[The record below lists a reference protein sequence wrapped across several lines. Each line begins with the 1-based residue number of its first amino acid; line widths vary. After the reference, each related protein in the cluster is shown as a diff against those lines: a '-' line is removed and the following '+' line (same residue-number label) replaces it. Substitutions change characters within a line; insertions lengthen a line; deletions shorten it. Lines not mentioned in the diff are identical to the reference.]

1 MAEPAVTEGE
11 NHPMPHQELQPEE
24 VMRGQQARMLEDFT
38 GELFALDPP
47 SAFAESNEISQAAN
61 HRDSTFRRLLGA
73 SDVLSAILALVAT
86 ATFTHTEQV
95 YWSMFAAV
103 LFVVPIG
110 KLVGLYD
117 RDAHVLNHSTLDE
130 VPKLFTLAMMTTV
143 IAFIARDLAVLGAPG
158 IGTKQLVF
166 LIAVMTACF
175 CTGRVVAR
183 FVARTLSP
191 AERLLVVS
199 SSEDCD
205 HLTRKL
211 DVSPQVSAE
220 IVGRVPITFQDISTG
235 KADVLGEL
243 QDLRQLVA
251 IYRIDRLVVIPGNR
265 NPDEVSD
272 VVRAVKSIGVKISLM
287 PRLFDAIG
295 FAVESDDVGGEQLMG
310 VRDYRMTA
318 SSVLLKRATDIVG
331 ASLMLLL
338 ASPVM
343 IAAAIAIKLDSRGP
357 IFFRQIRIGRLGE
370 EFEIFKFRTMRDGAD
385 REKVQL
391 GHLNETQGLFKIED
405 DPRVTRVGKILRATS
420 IDELP
425 QLFNVLRG
433 DMSLV
438 GPRPLVPR
446 EDIAIT
452 GWYRRRSS
460 ITPGITGAWQL
471 HGPVSMPMDEMM
483 RIDYLYVA
491 NWSWWSDA
499 KIMLRTVLHVVG
511 RRGV

>member
-1 MAEPAVTEGE
+1 M
-11 NHPMPHQELQPEE
+11 
-24 VMRGQQARMLEDFT
+24 
-38 GELFALDPP
+38 LDPP
-47 SAFAESNEISQAAN
+47 KAVAESNEISQAAN

-86 ATFTHTEQV
+86 ATFTHTSQV

-110 KLVGLYD
+110 KLAGLYD

-130 VPKLFTLAMMTTV
+130 VPKLFTLAMLTSV
-143 IAFIARDLAVLGAPG
+143 IAFIARDLAVIGSPG

-166 LIAVMTACF
+166 LALVMTIALCA
-175 CTGRVVAR
+175 GRVLAR
-183 FVARTLSP
+183 FVARLTTP

-205 HLTRKL
+205 HLKRKL
-211 DVSPQVSAE
+211 SVSPQIKAE
-220 IVGRVPITFQDISTG
+220 IVGRVPIAFQELPDGHS
-235 KADVLGEL
+235 KVLGEV
-243 QDLRQLVA
+243 QDLRRLVA
-251 IYRIDRLVVIPGNR
+251 TYQVDRLVVIPGNR

-272 VVRAVKSIGVKISLM
+272 VVRAVKSIGVKISLL

-295 FAVESDDVGGEQLMG
+295 FAVETDDVGGEQLMG

-318 SSVLLKRATDIVG
+318 SSMLLKRATDIVG

-343 IAAAIAIKLDSRGP
+343 LIAAIAIKLDSRGP
-357 IFFRQIRIGRLGE
+357 VFFRQVRIGRRGDD
-370 EFEIFKFRTMRDGAD
+370 FEIFKFRTMRDGAD
-385 REKVQL
+385 REKQAL
-391 GHLNETQGLFKIED
+391 GHLNETEGLFKMEN
-405 DPRVTRVGKILRATS
+405 DPRVTRVGKLLRATS

-425 QLFNVLRG
+425 QLLNVLRG

-446 EDIAIT
+446 EDVAIT

-471 HGPVSMPMDEMM
+471 HGPVSMPLDEMM

-499 KIMLRTVLHVVG
+499 KIMLRTVRHVVA

>member
-1 MAEPAVTEGE
+1 MSP
-11 NHPMPHQELQPEE
+11 QELRSTDDME
-24 VMRGQQARMLEDFT
+24 RGQLKAPSPENFT
-38 GELFALDPP
+38 GELFTLDPP
-47 SAFAESNEISQAAN
+47 RSVSVSSEISHAAN
-61 HRDSTFRRLLGA
+61 GRDSTFRRLLGT
-73 SDVLSAILALVAT
+73 SDLISATLALVAT
-86 ATFTHTEQV
+86 ATFTHTSQV

-103 LFVVPIG
+103 LFIVPLG
-110 KLVGLYD
+110 KLTGLYD

-143 IAFIARDLAVLGAPG
+143 IAFIARDLAVLGTPG

-166 LIAVMTACF
+166 LISTLTVALCV
-175 CTGRVVAR
+175 GRVIAR
-183 FVARTLSP
+183 FAARTISP
-191 AERLLVVS
+191 AERILVVS
-199 SSEDCD
+199 DSEDCD
-205 HLTRKL
+205 HLRRKL
-211 DVSPQVSAE
+211 DVSPEIRAE
-220 IVGRVPITFQDISTG
+220 IIGRVPIAFQELSG
-235 KADVLGEL
+235 GQSSALGEI

-251 IYRIDRLVVIPGNR
+251 TYQIDRLVVIPGES
-265 NPDEVSD
+265 NPDEVSE
-272 VVRAVKSIGVKISLM
+272 VVRAVKSIGVKISLL

-310 VRDYRMTA
+310 VRDYRLT
-318 SSVLLKRATDIVG
+318 SSSLLIKRSTDIAG

-343 IAAAIAIKLDSRGP
+343 LLAALAIKLDSRGP
-357 IFFRQIRIGRLGE
+357 VFFKQIRIGRRGE

-385 REKVQL
+385 REKQEL

-405 DPRVTRVGKILRATS
+405 DPRITRVGKLLRASS

-425 QLFNVLRG
+425 QLLNVLRG

-446 EDIAIT
+446 EDVAIT

-471 HGPVSMPMDEMM
+471 HGPVSMPLNEMM

-499 KIMLRTVLHVVG
+499 KIMLRTVRHVVA

>member
-1 MAEPAVTEGE
+1 
-11 NHPMPHQELQPEE
+11 MPHQQLRTPDE

-38 GELFALDPP
+38 GELFMLDPP
-47 SAFAESNEISQAAN
+47 KAVAESNEISQAAN

-73 SDVLSAILALVAT
+73 SDLLSAILALVAT
-86 ATFTHTEQV
+86 ATFTHTQQV

-103 LFVVPIG
+103 LFVVPLG
-110 KLVGLYD
+110 KLTGLYD

-130 VPKLFTLAMMTTV
+130 LPKLFTLAMMTAV
-143 IAFIARDLAVLGAPG
+143 IAFIARDLAVIGAPG

-166 LIAVMTACF
+166 LIAVMTACLGA
-175 CTGRVVAR
+175 GRVIAR
-183 FVARTLSP
+183 FVARTISP
-191 AERLLVVS
+191 PERILVVS
-199 SSEDCD
+199 GSEDCD
-205 HLTRKL
+205 HLRRKL
-211 DVSPQVSAE
+211 DVSPQISAE
-220 IVGRVPITFQDISTG
+220 IVGRVPITFHERAGGHAQ
-235 KADVLGEL
+235 VLGEVH
-243 QDLRQLVA
+243 DLRRLVA
-251 IYRIDRLVVIPGNR
+251 TYQIDRLVVIPGDR

-272 VVRAVKSIGVKISLM
+272 VVRAVKSIGVKISML
-287 PRLFDAIG
+287 PRMLDAIG
-295 FAVESDDVGGEQLMG
+295 FAVESDEVGGEQLMG

-318 SSVLLKRATDIVG
+318 SSVLVKRATDIAG
-331 ASLMLLL
+331 ASMMLLL
-338 ASPVM
+338 ASPIM
-343 IAAAIAIKLDSRGP
+343 LAAAIAIKLDSRGP
-357 IFFRQIRIGRLGE
+357 VFFRQIRIGRRGE

-385 REKVQL
+385 REKVEL

-405 DPRVTRVGKILRATS
+405 DPRITRVGKLLRASS

-425 QLFNVLRG
+425 QLLNVLRG

-446 EDIAIT
+446 EDVAVT

-471 HGPVSMPMDEMM
+471 HGPVSMPLDEMM

-499 KIMLRTVLHVVG
+499 KIMLRTVRHVVA

>member
-1 MAEPAVTEGE
+1 MSQ
-11 NHPMPHQELQPEE
+11 HELRTTDE
-24 VMRGQQARMLEDFT
+24 VVRGQQARTLEDFT
-38 GELFALDPP
+38 GELFMLDPP
-47 SAFAESNEISQAAN
+47 RAVAESNEISQAAN
-61 HRDSTFRRLLGA
+61 RRDSTFRRLLGA
-73 SDVLSAILALVAT
+73 SDLVSAMLALVAT
-86 ATFTHTEQV
+86 AAFTHTSQV
-95 YWSMFAAV
+95 YWSMFVAV
-103 LFVVPIG
+103 LFVVPLG
-110 KLVGLYD
+110 KLAGLYD

-130 VPKLFTLAMMTTV
+130 VPKLFMLAMMTAV
-143 IAFIARDLAVLGAPG
+143 IAFIARDLAVIGAPG
-158 IGTKQLVF
+158 IGTQQLVF
-166 LIAVMTACF
+166 LILAMTMCL
-175 CTGRVVAR
+175 CTGRVIAR
-183 FVARTLSP
+183 FAARMVSP
-191 AERLLVVS
+191 TERILVVS
-199 SSEDCD
+199 GSEDCD
-205 HLTRKL
+205 HLRRKL
-211 DVSPQVSAE
+211 DVSPQIRAE
-220 IVGRVPITFQDISTG
+220 IVGRVPIAFHELPGGHS
-235 KADVLGEL
+235 KVLGEVH
-243 QDLRQLVA
+243 DLRRLVA
-251 IYRIDRLVVIPGNR
+251 TYQIDRLVVIPGNR

-272 VVRAVKSIGVKISLM
+272 VVRAVKSIGVKISLL

-318 SSVLLKRATDIVG
+318 SSVLLKRATDIFG

-357 IFFRQIRIGRLGE
+357 VFFRQIRIGRRGE
-370 EFEIFKFRTMRDGAD
+370 EFEIFKFRTMYDGAD
-385 REKVQL
+385 RLKVDL
-391 GHLNETQGLFKIED
+391 DHLNETQGLFKIED
-405 DPRVTRVGKILRATS
+405 DPRITRVGKLLRATS

-425 QLFNVLRG
+425 QLLNVLRG

-446 EDIAIT
+446 EDVAIT

-471 HGPVSMPMDEMM
+471 HGPVSMPLDEMM

-499 KIMLRTVLHVVG
+499 KIMLRTVRHVVA